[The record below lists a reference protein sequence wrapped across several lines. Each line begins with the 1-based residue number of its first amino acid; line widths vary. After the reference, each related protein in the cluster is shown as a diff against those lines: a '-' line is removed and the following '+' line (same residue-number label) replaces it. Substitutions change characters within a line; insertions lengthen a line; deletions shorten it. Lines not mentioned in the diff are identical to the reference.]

1 MTALRRNV
9 LKGAAGAGPGPV
21 AGAAGLLKPTQAMAA
36 WNKAAFEA
44 KSVGDAMKGIGATNP
59 ADSKDITIK
68 APDIAENG
76 AVVPVEVTSG
86 IAGTTS
92 IAILAEKNASPLVS
106 NFNLPGGAQGFI
118 STRIKMGQ
126 TSLVRAVVK
135 AGGQSY
141 TAAQE
146 VKVTIGGGRRLT

>member
-1 MTALRRNV
+1 MNALRRNV
-9 LKGAAGAGPGPV
+9 LKSAAGAGTV
-21 AGAAGLLKPTQAMAA
+21 AVAVAAGLLKPTMALA
-36 WNKAAFEA
+36 GAPRSAFEA
-44 KSVGDAMKGIGATNP
+44 KTVVDAMKGLGATAP

-92 IAILAEKNASPLVS
+92 IAIVAEKNATPLVADFDLM
-106 NFNLPGGAQGFI
+106 NGAQRFI

-126 TSLVRAVVK
+126 TSLVRAVVT
-135 AGGQSY
+135 AGGKTY
-141 TAAQE
+141 TSAKE
-146 VKVTIGGGRRLT
+146 VKVTIGGCGG

>member
-1 MTALRRNV
+1 MNALRRNV
-9 LKGAAGAGPGPV
+9 LKGAAGAGAV
-21 AGAAGLLKPTQAMAA
+21 AVAVAAGLLKPTLAMAA
-36 WNKAAFEA
+36 WNKDAFEA
-44 KSVGDAMKGIGATNP
+44 KNVGDAMKGLGISGP
-59 ADSKDITIK
+59 ADTKDITIK

-92 IAILAEKNASPLVS
+92 IGIIAEKNATPLIG
-106 NFNLPGGAQGFI
+106 NFNLSGGAQGFI

-135 AGGQSY
+135 AGGKSY
-141 TAAQE
+141 TAAKE
-146 VKVTIGGGRRLT
+146 VKVTIGGCGG